1 MESDDRSAFA
11 AALRAGEPAALD
23 RLYRDYARAVLG
35 WCVRLGA
42 PGNDAEDAAQEVF
55 IVALRQARTWR
66 GDASLTT
73 WLFQITR
80 RVLANQ
86 RRRLAVR
93 RFFGLEQAPEP
104 SVPARAEVAFNQAD
118 ARLLVQ
124 RALDRLPEAQREAL
138 VLVDLDERPATE
150 AAELLGVPVGTVY
163 SRLHAARRAFA
174 TAAAQEGL
182 SHTEEWIAIS
192 GGAT

>member
-1 MESDDRSAFA
+1 MTDDRAAFA
-11 AALRAGEPAALD
+11 AALRAGQPAALD
-23 RLYRDYARAVLG
+23 RLYREHARAVLG

-42 PGNDAEDAAQEVF
+42 PGADAEDAAHEVF
-55 IVALRQARTWR
+55 MVALAQAGAWR
-66 GDASLTT
+66 GDAAPST

-86 RRRLAVR
+86 RRRMALRRVFAWGAEPAEPALAEAALGREASR
-93 RFFGLEQAPEP
+93 R
-104 SVPARAEVAFNQAD
+104 
-118 ARLLVQ
+118 LVQ
-124 RALDRLPEAQREAL
+124 RALERLPTAQREAL

-174 TAAAQEGL
+174 VAAAAEGL
-182 SHTEEWIAIS
+182 GH
-192 GGAT
+192 GDGAPVLVPGRSR